1 MRKILAG
8 IVAAG
13 SFVFAAMAWMGLLE
27 TNNIILGLLWLV
39 VGLFMLEKGVAK

>member
-13 SFVFAAMAWMGLLE
+13 SFVFAVMAWMGLLE
-27 TNNIILGLLWLV
+27 TNNIILGLLWMV
-39 VGLFMLEKGVAK
+39 VSMSSLEKVVTK